1 MIQIPTQTECP
12 PPELVGEHTIPTNNV
27 PVSPSRWRRP
37 KKVVWVPLILL
48 GIILG
53 AALFGPFHWASS
65 IQERLGSSSALTS
78 TGELGILQAPTYNLQ
93 FSSAVTGAVSDIY
106 VDLGQHVVTNQIL
119 ARLGQN
125 TFVAQ
130 VHEAQVAVDSD
141 FKVVVEDQRFVSL
154 ALRNVHAQVVLA
166 AVTFRAAID
175 NRQAL
180 IRQANANIAFAKT
193 KLATDEA
200 TLRAVTEAAEA
211 TIKSAK
217 ATLKAALEAC
227 QMAVVTPPTTTS
239 ASTLSRCVQAA
250 EATFRTAVAAAD
262 ATVVTAQG
270 TVRQDQEALE
280 QAFANANV
288 NLVAQNGLIR
298 EAAAGITVAET
309 NTIAAVAIRD
319 LAVAES
325 VYRVALA
332 ALLVAQEALDL
343 TILRAPHSGYVS
355 AIIGTIG
362 GQPGALNNFVPA
374 GGVEMQ
380 SEHGGLTF
388 IQLVDLDNLNS
399 VLTWV
404 TEREIQKIHLGEE
417 GTFTLYANRSLHF
430 TGTVHS
436 IGPNGIA
443 FPSTNAENFAAETRF
458 PVIFAIGNQS
468 HRGLNLYS
476 GMTGRVIFTP

>member
-1 MIQIPTQTECP
+1 MLQIPTQTECP
-12 PPELVGEHTIPTNNV
+12 PPELASEHTIPANNV

-53 AALFGPFHWASS
+53 AALFGPFHWAAG
-65 IQERLGSSSALTS
+65 IQERLGSSSALTP

-93 FSSAVTGAVSDIY
+93 FSSTVTGSLSNIY

-125 TFVAQ
+125 TYVAQ
-130 VHEAQVAVDSD
+130 VHAAQVAVDSD
-141 FKVVVEDQRFVSL
+141 FKVVVANQRFVST
-154 ALRNVHAQVVLA
+154 ALRNVHALVFLA
-166 AVTFRAAID
+166 AETLRAELN

-180 IRQANANIAFAKT
+180 IQQANANIAFAKT

-200 TLRAVTEAAEA
+200 TLRAVIEAAEA
-211 TIKSAK
+211 AIKSAR
-217 ATLKAALEAC
+217 ATLRTALEAC
-227 QMAVVTPPTTTS
+227 QMAVPTPPTMTS
-239 ASTLSRCVQAA
+239 ASTLSHCVETA
-250 EATFRTAVAAAD
+250 EATFRAAVAAANV
-262 ATVVTAQG
+262 TVVTAQG
-270 TVRQDQEALE
+270 TVRQDQVALA
-280 QAFANANV
+280 QAIANANV
-288 NLVAQNGLIR
+288 NIVGANGRIR
-298 EAAAGITVAET
+298 EAAAGIPVAET
-309 NTIAAVAIRD
+309 NTIIAVAFRD
-319 LAVAES
+319 LAISES
-325 VYRVALA
+325 VYRIALA
-332 ALLVAQEALDL
+332 ALLVAQEDLDL
-343 TILRAPHSGYVS
+343 TNLRAPHAGYVS

-404 TEREIQKIHLGEE
+404 NEREIQRIHLGEE

-443 FPSTNAENFAAETRF
+443 FPSMNTENFAAETRF
-458 PVIFAIGNQS
+458 PVILAIGNQS
-468 HRGLNLYS
+468 HQGLNLYS